1 MVATISAAVTSLIAI
16 DGRKFTLSLL
26 LLVALWAVA
35 YLKAVALLEA
45 VVHLEVV
52 VHLEAVALLGLL

>member
-26 LLVALWAVA
+26 LLVAL
-35 YLKAVALLEA
+35 
-45 VVHLEVV
+45 
-52 VHLEAVALLGLL
+52 